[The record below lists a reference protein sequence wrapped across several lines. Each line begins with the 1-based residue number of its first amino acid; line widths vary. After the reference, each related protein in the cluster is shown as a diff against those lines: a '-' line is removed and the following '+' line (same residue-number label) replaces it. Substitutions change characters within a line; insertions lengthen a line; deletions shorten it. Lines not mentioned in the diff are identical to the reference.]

1 MSSGDPEVLPVKVIW
16 DYTYYWAV
24 LCQLVFQNRLTDTA
38 LLGEMQAELAEA
50 SQLNRDMQALCKIW
64 KRRHERGCKDRT
76 PAQRRKWA
84 AKYVGKDRYESSI
97 VVDMTNAGFIEADE
111 RGGV

>member
-1 MSSGDPEVLPVKVIW
+1 M
-16 DYTYYWAV
+16 AV
-24 LCQLVFQNRLTDTA
+24 NNV
-38 LLGEMQAELAEA
+38 GQAVCDHCGAEFY
-50 SQLNRDMQALCKIW
+50 LFTIFNRDMQALCKIW